1 VLFIS
6 YRNTRQSIKVS
17 FKATYGILA
26 ALDLAMHNG
35 ISPVQAKAIARRHAM
50 PLRFLEQVLHAMKK
64 AGLVESL
71 RGAHGGYLLGRL
83 PAEISLAEIVEALD
97 GPLTPSPAR
106 RTAGRSGGEP
116 RKPDSLLAGVWE
128 RVRQAE
134 LGVLNSVT
142 LKELVEH
149 HQQLEQERTLM
160 YQI

>member
-1 VLFIS
+1 M
-6 YRNTRQSIKVS
+6 KVS
-17 FKATYGILA
+17 FKARYGIVA

-35 ISPVQAKAIARRHAM
+35 ESPVQAKAIARRHAM

-71 RGAHGGYLLGRL
+71 RGARGGYLLGKL
-83 PAEISLAEIVEALD
+83 PADISLAEIVEALD
-97 GPLTPSPAR
+97 GPLTPSPAG
-106 RTAGRSGGEP
+106 RTAGRSGREP

-142 LKELVEH
+142 LKELAERQ
-149 HQQLEQERTLM
+149 QQLEQERALM
-160 YQI
+160 YHI